1 MYLQDGE
8 GLEVGSEEDGGM
20 YSEELD
26 IEQYEYAD
34 EQGEEG
40 ADGDLDP
47 QEGDLQ
53 LDVPQTDMQ
62 DEDEQELAEA
72 AEGNDDIEEEAEAP
86 ADYPVLYQH
95 VLPFCCSQRRMSE
108 WCNGLTDK
116 PCVLAAFLLSVM
128 PPSVKLVH
136 AAKHVARPIQSCR

>member
-40 ADGDLDP
+40 ADDDADLDP
-47 QEGDLQ
+47 QEGDLHT
-53 LDVPQTDMQ
+53 DAAQTDMQ

-72 AEGNDDIEEEAEAP
+72 AEGNDDIDDQAEAP
-86 ADYPVLYQH
+86 ADYPVLH
-95 VLPFCCSQRRMSE
+95 
-108 WCNGLTDK
+108 
-116 PCVLAAFLLSVM
+116 
-128 PPSVKLVH
+128 
-136 AAKHVARPIQSCR
+136 